1 MRRKDYFGSA
11 LVCLILF
18 SLFGLGISKASHA
31 DFGIYIKVLA
41 AILVLAIFVGLTTH
55 LSKK

>member
-1 MRRKDYFGSA
+1 MRKDYFGSA

-31 DFGIYIKVLA
+31 DFGIYIKILA